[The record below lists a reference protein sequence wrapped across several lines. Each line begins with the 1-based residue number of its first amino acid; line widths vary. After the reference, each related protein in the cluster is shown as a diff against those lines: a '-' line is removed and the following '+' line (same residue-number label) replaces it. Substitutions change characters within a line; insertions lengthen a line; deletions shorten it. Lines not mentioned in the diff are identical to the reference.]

1 MTESK
6 HDLSPVVVVG
16 AGAAGSVLTRALHD
30 IGIRVSHV
38 ISRTPESAHRLAEA
52 VGADTA
58 SDRLVD
64 VREMPKLLVLS
75 VPDDQIPVMARRLAN
90 IDLEWEGCTAMHMS
104 GALSS
109 AVLKPLQDRGAE
121 TMSFHPM
128 ISLHVDSPTDVLKG
142 AWINIEGARDAT
154 VIGQSMAD
162 QVGARGHIVSARDKA
177 VIHVV
182 ASLASNY
189 VVTLLSLAVDL
200 LGSTGIDQSEYDA
213 LLRPLLSGTISNVDF
228 EDPGEALTGP
238 ISRGDQQTV
247 RAHLDI
253 LRDLAPEL
261 IPVVSSLAAETVRL
275 AVQHGRITDIVA
287 SELLNLVEE
296 AVDSTL
302 SRD

>member
-16 AGAAGSVLTRALHD
+16 AGAAGSVLTLALCD

-52 VGADTA
+52 AGADTA
-58 SDRLVD
+58 SNRLVD
-64 VREMPKLLVLS
+64 VRDVPKLLILS
-75 VPDDQIPVMARRLAN
+75 VPDDEIPVVARGLAN
-90 IDLEWEGCTAMHMS
+90 LGLEWKGCTAMHMS

-142 AWINIEGARDAT
+142 AWINIEGTRDAA
-154 VIGQSMAD
+154 VIGQSIAD
-162 QVGARGHIVSARDKA
+162 RVGARGRIVSARDKA

-200 LGSTGIDQSEYDA
+200 LGSTGVDPSEYDA

-228 EDPGEALTGP
+228 QDPGEALTGP
-238 ISRGDQQTV
+238 ISRGDQETV

-253 LRDLAPEL
+253 LGDLAPEL

-287 SELLNLVEE
+287 SDLLNLVEE